1 MARENYYL
9 LLELDPAILDTNS
22 IATAIEKKQAEWS
35 RDRNHP
41 IKKRQFQKNLEKIN
55 DIRSVM
61 IENPTSRLKES
72 MEAEKQLANQK
83 KEHLVYLDQMIEIS
97 AASGFLNES
106 QVNTLIIK
114 FSGKL
119 TEREIRNRIKVPINK
134 VKQDSPIQKPV
145 LDKSKFDEINNR
157 LTLLNKETLYDFLEL
172 SKSSSLETLL
182 EQTEELGKQ
191 FSNFND
197 KNAEITAKIEIVG
210 ECRIIFKDNLQ
221 REKYDNSL
229 TEQKLWK
236 LAPIIEMTVQ
246 NGNIPSASMDK
257 LLVHAGKTGVLVEE
271 AKKYIINFATKK
283 KWSVE
288 VVQSL
293 EQNNLVQCGN
303 CNIVNNSKTKICVHC
318 GENLFVECPRCKKT
332 NPTINRACSNCGF
345 LVGNISWVRTL
356 LQKADHAFAD
366 GDFLQARSHL
376 KKAATYWPD
385 SIEIKAKITKND
397 YELQLKQDAYNQ
409 VEKALI
415 EGRCVEGINLL
426 YSLKKD
432 DPLNSEIQRLESRLF
447 SAVDSAKK
455 HLAMGKSFLQ
465 IGKYNEAFKSFGN
478 ALLESKD
485 LIEAQEEILKCPLDA
500 PKNISIMNTPNSI
513 SLKWDPSPSP
523 GNVYYLVVRKNGSEP
538 QNIQDGKLL
547 SETTGTFYKDN
558 DTLPGEI
565 YYYTIFAKRGVTLSV
580 QGIPSGPAFCIADV
594 SKLKITNSDKNVI
607 LEWKIPNRAIEV
619 EIWRKINIAPKTRG
633 DGVALPSGLNS
644 FHDQKLTNGTKYGY
658 LVVAVYRGPDN
669 KLIYSEG
676 ISIFGIP
683 NELPKPVTDLLITR
697 LGDIFKA
704 TWATPANAQVQIY
717 YTPIIPKYRCGD
729 LVPESELHLLGKR
742 IPNQTVNSVRGKVEI
757 NTLLYLLPISITGS
771 IVIAGKF
778 VSLNWLDDVDEINV
792 ALKDN
797 NMFVTWQW
805 PPKVENVIIAFR
817 KDQFPTGPEDQI
829 SQRVSYTRFKYD
841 QTGGYRLKT
850 PSTNQIYISVFAVS
864 KMGNKEHYAS
874 GETSGARKFVPLAL
888 CRLIKYRIT
897 QKPTW
902 FGKNNEFILTL
913 TPNEKT
919 TLPELILVTKSGGL
933 PLDENNGTQVLTMP
947 AGGDCSPEFPL
958 EINFTFNFIGKLA
971 NWRWRL
977 FTANHEHCEW
987 LIFEDE

>member
-9 LLELDPAILDTNS
+9 LLELDPAKQDTNS

-41 IKKRQFQKNLEKIN
+41 TKKNAYQKNLENIE

-61 IENPTSRLKES
+61 FNPIFRLKES
-72 MEAEKQLANQK
+72 MDAKKQLENQK
-83 KEHLVYLDQMIEIS
+83 KENLVYLDQMIEIS
-97 AASGFLNES
+97 AAPGFLDES
-106 QVNTLIIK
+106 QVNNLINK

-119 TEREIRNRIKVPINK
+119 TEKEIRNRIKVPINK
-134 VKQDSPIQKPV
+134 TNSDSPKQKPV
-145 LDKSKFDEINNR
+145 LDKSRFNSINEC
-157 LTLLNKETLYDFLEL
+157 LKLLNKNDLYDFLEL
-172 SKSSSLETLL
+172 SISSSSNALL
-182 EQTEELGKQ
+182 DQAEKLNSE

-197 KNAEITAKIEIVG
+197 KNAEITTKMELLGYCLVL
-210 ECRIIFKDNLQ
+210 FKTHSQREQYENSRSKQNLQ
-221 REKYDNSL
+221 NLE
-229 TEQKLWK
+229 
-236 LAPIIEMTVQ
+236 PMIEMAVQ
-246 NGNIPSASMDK
+246 NGTIPSASMDK
-257 LLVHAGKTGVLVEE
+257 LLVHAGKTGVLVKE
-271 AKKYIINFATKK
+271 AKKYIINYATKRN
-283 KWSVE
+283 WSIE
-288 VVQSL
+288 ILQSSN
-293 EQNNLVQCGN
+293 ENNLVQCGN
-303 CNIVNNSKTKICVHC
+303 CNVVNNSNTKICVHC
-318 GENLFVECPRCKKT
+318 GENLFVECPKCKKT
-332 NPTINRACSNCGF
+332 NPSINRACSNCGF

-385 SIEIKAKITKND
+385 SNEIQAKITKTD

-478 ALLESKD
+478 ALLDSKD

-500 PKNISIMNTPNSI
+500 PKNISVMNSPNSI
-513 SLKWDPSPSP
+513 ALKWAPSHSP

-538 QNIQDGKLL
+538 QNIHDGKLL
-547 SETTGTFYKDN
+547 SETTETFYKDN

-565 YYYTIFAKRGVTLSV
+565 YYYTICSKRGATLSV
-580 QGIPSGPAFCIADV
+580 QSITTGPAFCIADI
-594 SKLKITNSDKNVI
+594 SKLKITNNDKNVI
-607 LEWKIPNRAIEV
+607 LEWEIPNRAIEV

-633 DGVALPSGLNS
+633 DGVALPSGLKS

-669 KLIYSEG
+669 KFIYSEG
-676 ISIFGIP
+676 ISIFGVP
-683 NELPKPVTDLLITR
+683 NELPKPVTDLLVTR
-697 LGDIFKA
+697 RGNTFEA
-704 TWATPANAQVQIY
+704 TWATPSNDQVQIY
-717 YTPIIPKYRCGD
+717 YTPSIPKYRCGD

-742 IPNQTVNSVRGKVEI
+742 IPNQTVNSIRGKVEI
-757 NTLLYLLPISITGS
+757 NTLLYLLPLSITGS
-771 IVIAGKF
+771 IVIIGKF
-778 VSLNWLDDVDEINV
+778 VTLNWLDNVDEINV

-817 KDQFPTGPEDQI
+817 KDQFPTDPEDQI
-829 SQRVSYTRFKYD
+829 SQRVSCTRFKYD

-902 FGKNNEFILTL
+902 FGKNNDFILTL

>member
-9 LLELDPAILDTNS
+9 LLELDPAKQDTNS

-41 IKKRQFQKNLEKIN
+41 TKKNAYQKNLENIE

-61 IENPTSRLKES
+61 FNPIFRLKES
-72 MEAEKQLANQK
+72 MDAKKQLENQK
-83 KEHLVYLDQMIEIS
+83 KENLVYLDQMIEIS
-97 AASGFLNES
+97 AAPGFLDES
-106 QVNTLIIK
+106 QVNNLINK

-119 TEREIRNRIKVPINK
+119 TEKEIRNRIKVPINK
-134 VKQDSPIQKPV
+134 TNSDSPKQKPV
-145 LDKSKFDEINNR
+145 LDKSRFNSINEC
-157 LTLLNKETLYDFLEL
+157 LKLLNKNDLYDFLEL
-172 SKSSSLETLL
+172 SISSSSNALL
-182 EQTEELGKQ
+182 DQAEKLNSE

-197 KNAEITAKIEIVG
+197 KNAEITTKMELLGYCLVL
-210 ECRIIFKDNLQ
+210 FKTHSQREQYENSRSKQNLQ
-221 REKYDNSL
+221 NLE
-229 TEQKLWK
+229 
-236 LAPIIEMTVQ
+236 PMIEMAVQ
-246 NGNIPSASMDK
+246 NGTIPSASMDK
-257 LLVHAGKTGVLVEE
+257 LLVHAGKTGVLVKE
-271 AKKYIINFATKK
+271 AKKYIINYATKRN
-283 KWSVE
+283 WSIE
-288 VVQSL
+288 ILQSSN
-293 EQNNLVQCGN
+293 ENNLVQCGN
-303 CNIVNNSKTKICVHC
+303 CNVVNNSNTKICVHC
-318 GENLFVECPRCKKT
+318 GENLFVECPKCKKT
-332 NPTINRACSNCGF
+332 NPSINRACSNCGF

-385 SIEIKAKITKND
+385 SNEIQAKITKTD

-478 ALLESKD
+478 ALLDSKD

-500 PKNISIMNTPNSI
+500 PKNISVMNSPNSI
-513 SLKWDPSPSP
+513 ALKWAPSHSP

-538 QNIQDGKLL
+538 QNIHDGKLL
-547 SETTGTFYKDN
+547 SETTETFYKDN

-565 YYYTIFAKRGVTLSV
+565 YYYTIFSKRGATLSV
-580 QGIPSGPAFCIADV
+580 QSITTGPVICITDV
-594 SKLKITNSDKNVI
+594 SKLKITNNDKNVI
-607 LEWKIPNRAIEV
+607 LEWEIPNRAIEV

-633 DGVALPSGLNS
+633 DGVALPSGLKS

-669 KLIYSEG
+669 KFIYSEG
-676 ISIFGIP
+676 ISIFGVP
-683 NELPKPVTDLLITR
+683 NELPKPVTDLLVTR
-697 LGDIFKA
+697 RGNTFEA
-704 TWATPANAQVQIY
+704 TWATPSNDQVQIY
-717 YTPIIPKYRCGD
+717 YTPSIPKYRCGD
-729 LVPESELHLLGKR
+729 LVPELELHLLGKR
-742 IPNQTVNSVRGKVEI
+742 IPNQTVNSIRGKVEI

-771 IVIAGKF
+771 IVIIGKF
-778 VSLNWLDDVDEINV
+778 IALNWLDDVDEINV

-829 SQRVSYTRFKYD
+829 SQRVSCTRFKYD

-850 PSTNQIYISVFAVS
+850 PSINQIYISVFAVS
-864 KMGNKEHYAS
+864 KIGNKEHYAS

-902 FGKNNEFILTL
+902 FGKNNDFILTL

-947 AGGDCSPEFPL
+947 DGGDCSPEFPL